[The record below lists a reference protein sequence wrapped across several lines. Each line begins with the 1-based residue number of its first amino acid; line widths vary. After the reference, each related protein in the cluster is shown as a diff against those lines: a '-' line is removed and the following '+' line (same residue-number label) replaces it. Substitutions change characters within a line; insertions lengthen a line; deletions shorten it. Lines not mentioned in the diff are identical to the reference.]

1 MEVMMTMSTRN
12 RRFSYLAT
20 LALVALGL
28 AAVTVP
34 LSPAK
39 AQMGVQIGPFGFGVE
54 APYPY
59 PYYPRA
65 YPYVY
70 YGPGYYRGY
79 HYGYPY

>member
-1 MEVMMTMSTRN
+1 MTMSTNN
-12 RRFSYLAT
+12 RRFSYLET
-20 LALVALGL
+20 LALAALGL

-39 AQMGVQIGPFGFGVE
+39 SQIGVQIGPFGFGVG

-70 YGPGYYRGY
+70 YGPGYYPGY
-79 HYGYPY
+79 YYGYPY

>member
-1 MEVMMTMSTRN
+1 
-12 RRFSYLAT
+12 LGT
-20 LALVALGL
+20 LALAALGL

-39 AQMGVQIGPFGFGVE
+39 AQVGIQLGPYGFGIA

-65 YPYVY
+65 YPYAY
-70 YGPGYYRGY
+70 YGPGYYYGY